1 MDQRNRKRE
10 RSSLVFP
17 RDDFKRSV
25 ESFRSLTHARETVA
39 GALLRNIEA
48 APVVAQPQNQAVR
61 FGAEFNV
68 GVGAS
73 RVPDNVVDG
82 FFEQQ
87 EKLAADVCAN
97 LNILFGDRRSEA

>member
-17 RDDFKRSV
+17 RDDFKRAV
-25 ESFRSLTHARETVA
+25 EPFRSLAHARETVA
-39 GALLRNIEA
+39 GALLRSIEA
-48 APVVAQPQNQAVR
+48 APVVAQPQNQAVG

-68 GVGAS
+68 SVGAS

-87 EKLAADVCAN
+87 ENLTADVCAH
-97 LNILFGDRRSEA
+97 LDILFGVWRAK